1 MPYSDCVSPKSRW
14 TLCPAACA
22 LTRAAESAASG
33 AELTSVFHGLS
44 GGRTGQ
50 PPTIGP
56 LVTTK
61 GALVEHERPRQ
72 AVKRW
77 RPWAMRLRRLTWVLA
92 WRAVAMRR
100 ASIDSVWGSRPVTW
114 TISVPCGRTP
124 TGATRTAAGAPGT
137 AMSSARAPVATAT
150 AGRAGRTPRQ
160 ASARLGRPRPRPARA
175 PRVDAAE
182 EASQEPDRLL
192 GALDLRHVAAVLEDD
207 LLGVGQ
213 PLGHVALEPGR
224 DEPVVGAPHEERG
237 RLELGQPRV
246 EARAPERP
254 FEVDVARRREEGQP
268 RPGAR
273 VDALELVDD
282 DVGHARIDLV
292 GIGEQAPVLAR
303 DAVAA

>member
-14 TLCPAACA
+14 TLCPAASA
-22 LTRAAESAASG
+22 PTRAAESAASG

-72 AVKRW
+72 ARSRW
-77 RPWAMRLRRLTWVLA
+77 RPWATRLRRLTWVLA
-92 WRAVAMRR
+92 WRAVAMGRP
-100 ASIDSVWGSRPVTW
+100 SIESVCGSRPVMW

-124 TGATRTAAGAPGT
+124 TGATRTAAGAPGAART
-137 AMSSARAPVATAT
+137 SARAAMATAT
-150 AGRAGRTPRQ
+150 ARAGRAGRTPRQ
-160 ASARLGRPRPRPARA
+160 ASARSRRPRPRAARA
-175 PRVDAAE
+175 QRVDAAE
-182 EASQEPDRLL
+182 EAPQEPDRLL
-192 GALDLRHVAAVLEDD
+192 GALDLRDVAAVLEDD

-213 PLGHVALEPGR
+213 PLGDVALESGR
-224 DEPVVGAPHEERG
+224 DEAVAGAPHEERRG
-237 RLELGQPRV
+237 LELGQPRV
-246 EARAPERP
+246 EATAPEGP
-254 FEVDVARRREEGQP
+254 FEIDVARRREEGQP

-282 DVGHARIDLV
+282 
-292 GIGEQAPVLAR
+292 E
-303 DAVAA
+303 